1 LQLKID
7 KMENLTILKQKEN
20 PLFNRKEL
28 EIDMESN
35 VTPNFKYAE
44 EALSKKF
51 SVSPESI
58 KIKKIDGKFGSR
70 NFIISVNIYHSKE
83 DKDKTERKSKKER
96 KAEETKTEATA

>member
-1 LQLKID
+1 MQLRTD

-28 EIDMESN
+28 EVNMESN
-35 VTPNFKYAE
+35 ITPNFKDAE

-51 SVSPESI
+51 STNSENI

-70 NFIISVNIYHSKE
+70 NFIIFANLYHTKE
-83 DKDKTERKSKKER
+83 DKEKTERKSKKEK
-96 KAEETKTEATA
+96 KAEENKSEATA